1 MTGLADQLDSGSG
14 SRAPAAGRN
23 PDREAVESAQPA
35 HRRIY
40 SLLEERIASGA
51 WPVGTRLPAEPE
63 IAAQLGVSRGTLRRA
78 LARLRE
84 RGLVDGAPG
93 RGSFVRSTSPSAPQG
108 LPRIVGV
115 LVPSVARPSAGT
127 LLTAIEDE
135 LDGLGYSMLVAT
147 SGTTPAQ
154 ESGRAGRMVRTGI
167 AGLICYPLDHGMDA
181 RLYRSLLDDR
191 VPLVLVDRYVVGLG
205 TDAVL
210 SDNLGGAFQATSH
223 LAGLGHRRIAFV
235 TTDNLTTTSV
245 AERQEGYR
253 MALAE
258 HGIPYGTELVSA
270 SLGVHAFSSPTS
282 PVEVVSR
289 FLEAARPT
297 AVFALHDRVAYLVHR
312 AATALG
318 LRVPQDLSLV
328 GFDDDA
334 AIHEALPFLTSVE
347 QPREPIGR
355 TAARM
360 LVDQVEGR
368 RREHARYVLPTR
380 LVIRASTAA
389 PALAT
394 VASRG

>member
-1 MTGLADQLDSGSG
+1 V
-14 SRAPAAGRN
+14 PPAGRN
-23 PDREAVESAQPA
+23 PDREEAVESAQPA

-40 SLLEERIASGA
+40 ALLEERIASGA

-93 RGSFVRSTSPSAPQG
+93 RGSFVRSTSPSAPPG

-115 LVPSVARPSAGT
+115 LVPSVARPSVGA
-127 LLTAIEDE
+127 LLMAIEDE

-147 SGTTPAQ
+147 SGSTPAQ
-154 ESGRAGRMVRTGI
+154 ESGRARRMVSTGI
-167 AGLICYPLDHGMDA
+167 AGLICYPIDHGADA
-181 RLYRSLLDDR
+181 RLYRSLLDDG
-191 VPLVLVDRYVVGLG
+191 VPLVLVDRYLVGLG

-210 SDNLGGAFQATSH
+210 CDNVGGAFQATSH
-223 LAGLGHRRIAFV
+223 LAGLGHRRIALV

-245 AERQEGYR
+245 AERREGYR
-253 MALAE
+253 LALAE
-258 HGIPYGTELVSA
+258 HGIPYDADLVSA

-282 PVEVVSR
+282 SVEVVSR
-289 FLEAARPT
+289 FLEATRPT
-297 AVFALHDRVAYLVHR
+297 AVFALHDRVAFLVHR

-318 LRVPQDLSLV
+318 LRVPEDLSLV
-328 GFDDDA
+328 GFDA
-334 AIHEALPFLTSVE
+334 AAAVHEALPFLTSVE
-347 QPREPIGR
+347 QPREQIGR

-368 RREHARYVLPTR
+368 RREIAKYVLPTR
-380 LVIRASTAA
+380 LIILASTAA

-394 VASRG
+394 ATRLA